1 MDKKQLETLII
12 SSEKPLILD
21 GAMGS
26 LIQQKGFDT
35 DKDLWTSYLNF
46 RKPEIIVQIH
56 EDYINAGCDII
67 TTNTFRTNPI
77 SITNAN
83 TQLNIKQAVKRSVEL
98 SKEVAVRRSVLLAG
112 SNAPAEDCYCAERTI
127 SNSGLVYNHEK
138 HIELLYSSG
147 SDFILNETQ
156 SHLDEIK
163 IISEYCSKNN
173 IPYIISLFVT
183 EKLNILS
190 GESLQNVI
198 DIVKEYNPLLI
209 TFNCISSQ
217 VYTNIIKKTDLSFR
231 WGFYLNCGSGELTD
245 DVIHC
250 GSDENSNAEIV
261 KDSLALSPKLVGACC
276 GSNPNHI
283 RAIKNI
289 L

>member
-1 MDKKQLETLII
+1 MDKKQLEPLII
-12 SSEKPLILD
+12 SSVRPLILD

-35 DKDLWTSYLNF
+35 VKDLWTSYLNF
-46 RKPEIIVQIH
+46 RKPETIVQIH

-77 SITNAN
+77 SIAN
-83 TQLNIKQAVKRSVEL
+83 SNSQLNIKQAVKRSVEL
-98 SKEVAVRRSVLLAG
+98 SKEVAVMRNVLLAG

-127 SNSGLVYNHEK
+127 SNSDLVYNHEK

-147 SDFILNETQ
+147 VDFILNETQ

-163 IISEYCSKNN
+163 IISEYCTKNN

-190 GESLQNVI
+190 GESLA
-198 DIVKEYNPLLI
+198 DIIKIISDYNPLLI
-209 TFNCISSQ
+209 SFNCISTE
-217 VYTNIIKKTDLSFR
+217 VYYNIIKKIDLSFR

-245 DVIHC
+245 DLIHC
-250 GSDENSNAEIV
+250 GLNENSYAEIV

-283 RAIKNI
+283 KAIKN
-289 L
+289 LF